1 MGARARDARLC
12 ADAHTRQEEVD
23 LGAESLE
30 AGLQQQVL
38 LEAVASPAPGDEL
51 PLQIVNRDGYR
62 DPAVRIEVLERDRGD
77 VGQVNLGDAGTAAQ
91 ADPREIRIEIEH
103 RGTLDAIYSVEMKTL
118 FSSVLCSSA
127 CMPSSLPTPDCL

>member
-1 MGARARDARLC
+1 MCSRARYATLC
-12 ADAHTRQEEVD
+12 ADAHTCKEEVD

-38 LEAVASPAPGDEL
+38 LEAVASPAPGNEL

-62 DPAVRIEVLERDRGD
+62 DPAVRIEVLERDRGN
-77 VGQVNLGDAGTAAQ
+77 VGQVNLRDARTAVQ

-103 RGTLDAIYSVEMKTL
+103 RRTLDGMAGL
-118 FSSVLCSSA
+118 QLHR
-127 CMPSSLPTPDCL
+127 